1 MRDVFYRKV
10 EGRTYVAPQF
20 GKEILLKVGA
30 DIETKGSVVMSKEAM
45 EELEISENDIVEIYG
60 AWMQKAKAILSQ
72 EKDITLIR
80 MDKKIREALPV
91 AIGQTAGVRR
101 EHQAKAK
108 TRG

>member
-10 EGRTYVAPQF
+10 EGMTYVAPQY

-30 DIETKGSVVMSKEAM
+30 DIEAEGSIAMSKEAM

-60 AWMQKAKAILSQ
+60 AWMQKAKAILSK
-72 EKDITLIR
+72 EKDITIIR

-91 AIGQTAGVRR
+91 AIGQTVGVR
-101 EHQAKAK
+101 KK
-108 TRG
+108 YC

>member
-10 EGRTYVAPQF
+10 EGMTYVAPQY

-30 DIETKGSVVMSKEAM
+30 DIETEGSVAMSKEAM
-45 EELEISENDIVEIYG
+45 EELEISGNDIVEIYG
-60 AWMQKAKAILSQ
+60 AWMQKAKATLSQ

-80 MDKKIREALPV
+80 MDKKIRETLPV
-91 AIGQTAGVRR
+91 AIGQTIGVRK

>member
-1 MRDVFYRKV
+1 MKDVFYRKV
-10 EGRTYVAPQF
+10 EGRAYAAPQF

-30 DIETKGSVVMSKEAM
+30 DIESEGSVAMSKEAM

-91 AIGQTAGVRR
+91 AIGQIIGARKEYQG
-101 EHQAKAK
+101 KGK
-108 TRG
+108 TKG

>member
-10 EGRTYVAPQF
+10 EGMTYVAPQY

-30 DIETKGSVVMSKEAM
+30 DIEADGSVAMSKEAM

-60 AWMQKAKAILSQ
+60 AWMQKAKAILSK
-72 EKDITLIR
+72 EKDITMIR

-91 AIGQTAGVRR
+91 AIGQTVGVRKKYR
-101 EHQAKAK
+101 
-108 TRG
+108 

>member
-10 EGRTYVAPQF
+10 EGRTYVAPQY

-30 DIETKGSVVMSKEAM
+30 DWETKGSVAMSKEAM
-45 EELEISENDIVEIYG
+45 EELEISENDAVEIYG
-60 AWMQKAKAILSQ
+60 AWTQKAKAVLSR

-80 MDKKIREALPV
+80 MDKEIREALPV
-91 AIGQTAGVRR
+91 AIGQTVGVRK
-101 EHQAKAK
+101 EYQAKAK

>member
-1 MRDVFYRKV
+1 MKDVFYRMV
-10 EGRTYVAPQF
+10 EGRAYAAPQF

-30 DIETKGSVVMSKEAM
+30 DIETEGSVAMSKEAM

-72 EKDITLIR
+72 EKDIALIR

-91 AIGQTAGVRR
+91 AIDQTIGVRKEYQVKR
-101 EHQAKAK
+101 KAE
-108 TRG
+108 G

>member
-30 DIETKGSVVMSKEAM
+30 DIETEGSVTMSKEAM

-60 AWMQKAKAILSQ
+60 
-72 EKDITLIR
+72 D
-80 MDKKIREALPV
+80 
-91 AIGQTAGVRR
+91 GVRR
-101 EHQAKAK
+101 QRRSFPK
-108 TRG
+108 RRISP

>member
-10 EGRTYVAPQF
+10 EGMTYVAPQY

-30 DIETKGSVVMSKEAM
+30 DIEADGSVAMSKEAM

-60 AWMQKAKAILSQ
+60 AWMQKGKAILSK
-72 EKDITLIR
+72 EKDITIIR

-91 AIGQTAGVRR
+91 AIGQTVGVRKKYR
-101 EHQAKAK
+101 
-108 TRG
+108 

>member
-10 EGRTYVAPQF
+10 EGRTYAAPQY

-30 DIETKGSVVMSKEAM
+30 DIEADGSVAMSKEAL

-60 AWMQKAKAILSQ
+60 AWMQKAKAILSK
-72 EKDITLIR
+72 EKDITMIR

-91 AIGQTAGVRR
+91 AIGQTVGVREKYR
-101 EHQAKAK
+101 
-108 TRG
+108 

>member
-10 EGRTYVAPQF
+10 EGMTYVAPQY

-30 DIETKGSVVMSKEAM
+30 DIETEGSVAMSKEAM

-91 AIGQTAGVRR
+91 AMGQTVGVRK
-101 EHQAKAK
+101 EHQDKAK

>member
-30 DIETKGSVVMSKEAM
+30 DVETEGSVAVSKEAM
-45 EELEISENDIVEIYG
+45 EELEILENDIVEIYG

-91 AIGQTAGVRR
+91 AIGQAVGVRKR
-101 EHQAKAK
+101 FKS
-108 TRG
+108 